1 MLREFKEEVQVV
13 PLLKQQVRSPPNAEE
28 EAEES
33 PQVHNNV
40 FSDPGP
46 STRDVSIRGREIRS
60 PISASLG
67 AMRPLVGKL
76 DMLLHAPLLQGCSNS
91 KRVKRAMEV
100 MRFLKDDVEKMD
112 SYLDQLSEVDDP
124 PMAANCWMNE
134 ARNLSYDI
142 EDYIDSLIFAQPE
155 HPSHVPNNIK
165 STRSGLKFRFFL
177 KFFSHARTTKTQVV
191 SIAETLSEFR
201 MYVQEAIERHQ
212 RYSLHSC
219 STLKRWFVPV
229 GPTVPVSVQ
238 YDEEAAHIVVD
249 GWMSEFINSLGA
261 DLWEDQ
267 EQQQQLRVVAILGPS
282 CLGKTTLAKVLY
294 SRIGKQY
301 HCRAFI
307 RVSKKPDMKR
317 IFRDILSQIQ
327 RPDPPQDFMKTDLIA
342 NIKKYLQNK
351 RYLIIIDDLWETSV
365 WDIINHA
372 FPEGKRGSTIVTT
385 TQIEDVAVA
394 CSCYQ
399 SGHVFEMKPLDDDHS
414 RMLFFNRLFGS
425 ESDCPDELKQVCDE
439 IAEICDGLPLATISI
454 ASLLLSQPVMSNDFF
469 TYIHQSLIS
478 CFSAVPTSERTRQA
492 LNLSYNN
499 LPRYLKTCLLYLNM
513 YPEGYTFLKGDLVK
527 QWVAEGLI
535 YTTEG
540 QDIEKVAESYFY
552 QLVGRSF
559 IQPTCVNYYNEVLS
573 CQVHDMVHD
582 LIAHKSAE
590 ENFIV
595 AIDYRCQKN
604 VSLSH
609 KARRLSL
616 IFGDARYAK
625 TPANI
630 QKSLVRSVRFS
641 GLLESMPCLTEFKL
655 VRVLNLQLSGQGR
668 SDNDIA
674 DLTGI
679 SEMFQL
685 RYLKIASDVCIK
697 LPDHV
702 LQCLGTLDITDAR
715 FAPVPWDVNF
725 PRLLHLH
732 LSLPV
737 ERDLLDWIE
746 RTSSPSLMSLGK
758 LNHLQELHLTFSSR
772 STFQHVAKNMEALG
786 SLIGGHRN
794 LKTIAVEA
802 RASSVKNTSASKT
815 YISWDCVEP
824 PPLLQRFEFSPRSSC
839 IFSQV
844 PSWVGKLGNL
854 CILKIAVK
862 GLPPQCAD
870 ILRGLPALAALSL
883 YLETPPD
890 DTIIFDKAGFSVLK
904 HFKLTFMRGIA
915 WVNFEADAMPSL
927 WKLKLVFDAIPPMD
941 QQWKTYAHGTALI
954 NIDYMPG
961 LREVSTKFRG
971 AAADL
976 ECVSL
981 IGVVSN
987 HPSNPIIDVQLADSS
1002 GYYGNESTETQI
1014 TTE

>member
-1 MLREFKEEVQVV
+1 MLREFKEEGQIV
-13 PLLKQQVRSPPNAEE
+13 PLLEQQVRSPPIDDAE

-33 PQVHNNV
+33 PQVPNNV

-46 STRDVSIRGREIRS
+46 STRRDVSIRGTEIRS

-76 DMLLHAPLLQGCSNS
+76 DMLLQAPLLQGCSNS
-91 KRVKRAMEV
+91 KRVKRLMEV
-100 MRFLKDDVEKMD
+100 MRLLKDDVEKMD
-112 SYLDQLSEVDDP
+112 SYHDQLSEVDDP

-134 ARNLSYDI
+134 ARNLSYDM

-155 HPSHVPNNIK
+155 HPSLVPNSIK
-165 STRSGLKFRFFL
+165 TTRSSLKFRFFL
-177 KFFSHARTTKTQVV
+177 KFFSHAKTTKTQVA

-219 STLKRWFVPV
+219 STLKQWFVPV
-229 GPTVPVSVQ
+229 GPTVPVSVL

-249 GWMSEFINSLGA
+249 GWMSEFINSLVA
-261 DLWEDQ
+261 DVGEDQ
-267 EQQQQLRVVAILGPS
+267 EQQQQLKVVAVLGPS

-317 IFRDILSQIQ
+317 IFRDILSQLQ
-327 RPDPPQDFMKTDLIA
+327 RPEPPQDFRETDLID
-342 NIKKYLQNK
+342 NIKIYLRNK

-365 WDIINHA
+365 WDIINRA
-372 FPEGKRGSTIVTT
+372 FPEGSRGSTIVTT

-414 RMLFFNRLFGS
+414 RKLFFNRLFGS
-425 ESDCPDELKQVCDE
+425 E
-439 IAEICDGLPLATISI
+439 
-454 ASLLLSQPVMSNDFF
+454 M
-469 TYIHQSLIS
+469 
-478 CFSAVPTSERTRQA
+478 PTSERTRQA

-590 ENFIV
+590 ENFIMP
-595 AIDYRCQKN
+595 IDNRCQKN

-616 IFGDARYAK
+616 IFGDARYVK

-630 QKSLVRSVRFS
+630 RKSLVRSVRFS
-641 GLLESMPCLTEFKL
+641 GLLESMPCLAEFKL
-655 VRVLNLQLSGQGR
+655 VRVLNLQLSYQGCR
-668 SDNDIA
+668 DNDMA

-697 LPDHV
+697 LPNHV

-737 ERDLLDWIE
+737 ERDLLDWID
-746 RTSSPSLMSLGK
+746 RTRPPSLMSLGK
-758 LNHLQELHLTFSSR
+758 LNHLQELHLTFSSL
-772 STFQHVAKNMEALG
+772 STSQHVAKNMEALG
-786 SLIGGHRN
+786 SLIGGHGN
-794 LKTIAVEA
+794 LKTIAVA
-802 RASSVKNTSASKT
+802 QASSVKNTAASKT
-815 YISWDCVEP
+815 YISWDCMEP
-824 PPLLQRFEFSPRSSC
+824 PPLLERFEFSLHSSC
-839 IFSQV
+839 IFSHV

-854 CILKIAVK
+854 CLLKIAVK
-862 GLPPQCAD
+862 GLQTHCAD

-883 YLETPPD
+883 YVETPPD
-890 DTIIFDKAGFSVLK
+890 DKIIFDKAGFSVLK
-904 HFKLTFMRGIA
+904 YFKLMFMRGIA

-927 WKLKLVFDAIPPMD
+927 WKLKLVFDAIPPLD
-941 QQWKTYAHGTALI
+941 QQWKTYAHNMALI
-954 NIDYMPG
+954 NIDCMPG
-961 LREVSTKFRG
+961 LREIFTKFRG
-971 AAADL
+971 AGADL
-976 ECVSL
+976 EYVSM
-981 IGVVSN
+981 IGIVSN
-987 HPSNPIIDVQLADSS
+987 HPSNPIIDVQLADSGS
-1002 GYYGNESTETQI
+1002 YGNESTKTEI
-1014 TTE
+1014 TTK

>member
-1 MLREFKEEVQVV
+1 MLREFKEEGQIV
-13 PLLKQQVRSPPNAEE
+13 PLLEQQVRSPPIDDAEE
-28 EAEES
+28 AKES
-33 PQVHNNV
+33 PQVPNNV

-46 STRDVSIRGREIRS
+46 STRRDVSIRGTEIGS

-76 DMLLHAPLLQGCSNS
+76 DMLLQAPLLQGCSNS
-91 KRVKRAMEV
+91 KRVKKLMEV
-100 MRFLKDDVEKMD
+100 MRLLKDDVEKMD

-134 ARNLSYDI
+134 ARNLSYDM

-155 HPSHVPNNIK
+155 HPSLVPNNIK
-165 STRSGLKFRFFL
+165 TTRSGLKFRFFL
-177 KFFSHARTTKTQVV
+177 KFFSHAKTTKTQVV

-229 GPTVPVSVQ
+229 GPTVPVSVR

-249 GWMSEFINSLGA
+249 GWMSEFINSLG
-261 DLWEDQ
+261 EDQ
-267 EQQQQLRVVAILGPS
+267 EQQRQQQLKVIAILGPS
-282 CLGKTTLAKVLY
+282 SLGKTTLAKLLY

-317 IFRDILSQIQ
+317 IFRDILSQLQ
-327 RPDPPQDFMKTDLIA
+327 HPDPPQDFKETDLID
-342 NIKKYLQNK
+342 NIKIYLRNK

-365 WDIINHA
+365 WDIISHA
-372 FPEGKRGSTIVTT
+372 FPEGSRGSTIVTT

-399 SGHVFEMKPLDDDHS
+399 SGHVFEMKPLDDEHS
-414 RMLFFNRLFGS
+414 RKLFFNRLFGS
-425 ESDCPDELKQVCDE
+425 E
-439 IAEICDGLPLATISI
+439 
-454 ASLLLSQPVMSNDFF
+454 M
-469 TYIHQSLIS
+469 
-478 CFSAVPTSERTRQA
+478 PTSERTRQA

-540 QDIEKVAESYFY
+540 QDIEKVAESYLY
-552 QLVGRSF
+552 QLIGRSF
-559 IQPTCVNYYNEVLS
+559 IQPMCVNYYNEVLS

-590 ENFIV
+590 ENFMV

-630 QKSLVRSVRFS
+630 RKSLVRSVRFS

-668 SDNDIA
+668 RDNDMA

-737 ERDLLDWIE
+737 ERDLLDWID
-746 RTSSPSLMSLGK
+746 RTRPPSLMSLGK
-758 LNHLQELHLTFSSR
+758 LNHLQELHLTFSSL

-786 SLIGGHRN
+786 SLIGGHGN
-794 LKTIAVEA
+794 LKTIAVA
-802 RASSVKNTSASKT
+802 QASSVKNTAASKT
-815 YISWDCVEP
+815 YISWDCMEP
-824 PPLLQRFEFSPRSSC
+824 PPLLQRFEFSPHSSC

-844 PSWVGKLGNL
+844 PSWVGKVGYL

-862 GLPPQCAD
+862 GLPAHCAD

-883 YLETPPD
+883 YVETPPD
-890 DTIIFDKAGFSVLK
+890 DKIIFDKAGFSVLK
-904 HFKLTFMRGIA
+904 YFKLTFMRGIA
-915 WVNFEADAMPSL
+915 WVKFEADAMPSL
-927 WKLKLVFDAIPPMD
+927 WKLKLVFDAIPPLD
-941 QQWKTYAHGTALI
+941 QQWKTYAHSTALI

-961 LREVSTKFRG
+961 LREIFTKFRG

-976 ECVSL
+976 EYVSM

-987 HPSNPIIDVQLADSS
+987 HPSNPIIDMQLADSGS
-1002 GYYGNESTETQI
+1002 YSNKSTETEI
-1014 TTE
+1014 TTK

>member
-1 MLREFKEEVQVV
+1 MLREFKEEGQIV
-13 PLLKQQVRSPPNAEE
+13 PLLEQQVRSPPIDDAE

-33 PQVHNNV
+33 PQVPNNV

-46 STRDVSIRGREIRS
+46 STRRDVSIRGTEIRS

-76 DMLLHAPLLQGCSNS
+76 DMLLQAPLLQGCSNS
-91 KRVKRAMEV
+91 KRVKRLMEV
-100 MRFLKDDVEKMD
+100 MRLLKDDVEKMD
-112 SYLDQLSEVDDP
+112 SYHDQLSEVDDP

-134 ARNLSYDI
+134 ARNLSYDM

-155 HPSHVPNNIK
+155 HPSLVPNSIK
-165 STRSGLKFRFFL
+165 TTRSSLKFRFFL
-177 KFFSHARTTKTQVV
+177 KFFSHAKTTKTQVA

-219 STLKRWFVPV
+219 STLKQWFVPV
-229 GPTVPVSVQ
+229 GPTVPVSVL

-249 GWMSEFINSLGA
+249 GWMSEFINSLVA
-261 DLWEDQ
+261 DVGEDQ
-267 EQQQQLRVVAILGPS
+267 EQQQQLKVVAVLGPS

-317 IFRDILSQIQ
+317 IFRDILSQLQ
-327 RPDPPQDFMKTDLIA
+327 RPEPPQDFRETDLID
-342 NIKKYLQNK
+342 NIKIYLRNK

-365 WDIINHA
+365 WDIINRA
-372 FPEGKRGSTIVTT
+372 FPEGSRGSTIVTT

-414 RMLFFNRLFGS
+414 RKLFFNRLFGS

-439 IAEICDGLPLATISI
+439 IAEICDGLPLATIII

-469 TYIHQSLIS
+469 TYIHHSLVS

-590 ENFIV
+590 ENFIMP
-595 AIDYRCQKN
+595 IDNRCQKN

-616 IFGDARYAK
+616 IFGDARYVK

-630 QKSLVRSVRFS
+630 RKSLVRSVRFS
-641 GLLESMPCLTEFKL
+641 GLLESMPCLAEFKL
-655 VRVLNLQLSGQGR
+655 VRVLNLQLSYQGCR
-668 SDNDIA
+668 DNDMA

-697 LPDHV
+697 LPNHV

-737 ERDLLDWIE
+737 ERDLLDWID
-746 RTSSPSLMSLGK
+746 RTRPPSLMSLGK
-758 LNHLQELHLTFSSR
+758 LNHLQELHLTFSSL
-772 STFQHVAKNMEALG
+772 STSQHVAKNMEALG
-786 SLIGGHRN
+786 SLIGGHGN
-794 LKTIAVEA
+794 LKTIAVA
-802 RASSVKNTSASKT
+802 QASSVKNTAASKT
-815 YISWDCVEP
+815 YISWDCMEP
-824 PPLLQRFEFSPRSSC
+824 PPLLERFEFSLHSSC
-839 IFSQV
+839 IFSHV

-854 CILKIAVK
+854 CLLKIAVK
-862 GLPPQCAD
+862 GLQTHCAD

-883 YLETPPD
+883 YVETPPD
-890 DTIIFDKAGFSVLK
+890 DKIIFDKAGFSVLK
-904 HFKLTFMRGIA
+904 YFKLMFMRGIA

-927 WKLKLVFDAIPPMD
+927 WKLKLVFDAIPPLD
-941 QQWKTYAHGTALI
+941 QQWKTYAHNMALI
-954 NIDYMPG
+954 NIDCMPG
-961 LREVSTKFRG
+961 LREIFTKFRG
-971 AAADL
+971 AGADL
-976 ECVSL
+976 EYVSM
-981 IGVVSN
+981 IGIVSN
-987 HPSNPIIDVQLADSS
+987 HPSNPIIDVQLADSGS
-1002 GYYGNESTETQI
+1002 YGNESTKTEI
-1014 TTE
+1014 TTK

>member
-1 MLREFKEEVQVV
+1 MLREFKEEGQIV
-13 PLLKQQVRSPPNAEE
+13 PLLEQQVRSPPIDDAE

-46 STRDVSIRGREIRS
+46 STRTDVSIRGTEIRS

-76 DMLLHAPLLQGCSNS
+76 DMLLQAPLLQGCSNS
-91 KRVKRAMEV
+91 KRVKRLMEV
-100 MRFLKDDVEKMD
+100 MRLLKDDVEKMD
-112 SYLDQLSEVDDP
+112 CYLDQLSEVDDP

-134 ARNLSYDI
+134 ARNLSYDM

-155 HPSHVPNNIK
+155 HPSLVPNNIK
-165 STRSGLKFRFFL
+165 TFRSGLKFRFL
-177 KFFSHARTTKTQVV
+177 LRFFSHAKTTKTQVA

-219 STLKRWFVPV
+219 STLKQWFVPV
-229 GPTVPVSVQ
+229 GPTVPVSVL

-249 GWMSEFINSLGA
+249 GWMSEFINSLVA
-261 DLWEDQ
+261 DVGEDQ
-267 EQQQQLRVVAILGPS
+267 EQQQQLKVVAVLGPS

-317 IFRDILSQIQ
+317 IFRDILSQLQ
-327 RPDPPQDFMKTDLIA
+327 RPAPPQDFKETDIID
-342 NIKKYLQNK
+342 NIKIYLRNK

-365 WDIINHA
+365 WDIINRA
-372 FPEGKRGSTIVTT
+372 FPEGSRGSTIVTT

-414 RMLFFNRLFGS
+414 RKLFFNRLFGS
-425 ESDCPDELKQVCDE
+425 E
-439 IAEICDGLPLATISI
+439 
-454 ASLLLSQPVMSNDFF
+454 M
-469 TYIHQSLIS
+469 
-478 CFSAVPTSERTRQA
+478 PTSERTRQA

-513 YPEGYTFLKGDLVK
+513 YPEGYTFVKGDLVK

-540 QDIEKVAESYFY
+540 QDIEKVAESYLY
-552 QLVGRSF
+552 QLIGRSF
-559 IQPTCVNYYNEVLS
+559 IQPMCVNYYNEVLS

-590 ENFIV
+590 ENFIMP
-595 AIDYRCQKN
+595 IDYRCQKN

-625 TPANI
+625 IPANI
-630 QKSLVRSVRFS
+630 RKSLVRSVRFS

-655 VRVLNLQLSGQGR
+655 VRVLNLQLCGQGR
-668 SDNDIA
+668 RDNDMA

-697 LPDHV
+697 LPNHV

-737 ERDLLDWIE
+737 ERDLLDWID
-746 RTSSPSLMSLGK
+746 RTRCPSLMSLGK
-758 LNHLQELHLTFSSR
+758 LNHLQELHLTFSSL

-786 SLIGGHRN
+786 SLIGGHGN
-794 LKTIAVEA
+794 LKTIAVA
-802 RASSVKNTSASKT
+802 QASPVKNTSASRT
-815 YISWDCVEP
+815 YISWDCMEP
-824 PPLLQRFEFSPRSSC
+824 PPLLERFEFSPHSSC

-844 PSWVGKLGNL
+844 PSWVAKLGNL

-862 GLPPQCAD
+862 GLAAHCAD

-883 YLETPPD
+883 YVETPPD
-890 DTIIFDKAGFSVLK
+890 DKIIFDKAGFSVLNY
-904 HFKLTFMRGIA
+904 FKLTFMRGIA

-927 WKLKLVFDAIPPMD
+927 SKLKLVFDAIPPLG
-941 QQWKTYAHGTALI
+941 QQWKTYAHNTALI

-976 ECVSL
+976 EYVSM

-987 HPSNPIIDVQLADSS
+987 HPSNPIIDVQLADSGS
-1002 GYYGNESTETQI
+1002 YGNESTETEII
-1014 TTE
+1014 TK

>member
-1 MLREFKEEVQVV
+1 MLREFKEEGQIV
-13 PLLKQQVRSPPNAEE
+13 PLLEQQVRSPPIDDAE

-33 PQVHNNV
+33 PKVPNNV

-46 STRDVSIRGREIRS
+46 STRRDVSIRGREIGS

-76 DMLLHAPLLQGCSNS
+76 DMLLQAPLLQGCSNS
-91 KRVKRAMEV
+91 KRVKRLMEV
-100 MRFLKDDVEKMD
+100 MRLLKDDVEKMD

-134 ARNLSYDI
+134 ARNLSYDM

-155 HPSHVPNNIK
+155 HPSLVPNNIK
-165 STRSGLKFRFFL
+165 TFRSGLKFRFFL
-177 KFFSHARTTKTQVV
+177 KFFSHAKTTKTQLV

-229 GPTVPVSVQ
+229 DPTVPVSVR

-249 GWMSEFINSLGA
+249 GSMSEFINSLVPDVG
-261 DLWEDQ
+261 EDQ
-267 EQQQQLRVVAILGPS
+267 EQQQQQQLKVVAVVGPS

-307 RVSKKPDMKR
+307 QVSKKPDMKR
-317 IFRDILSQIQ
+317 IFRDILSQLQ
-327 RPDPPQDFMKTDLIA
+327 RPDPPQDFKETDLID
-342 NIKKYLQNK
+342 NIKIYLRNK

-365 WDIINHA
+365 WDIISHA
-372 FPEGKRGSTIVTT
+372 FPEGSQGSTIVTT

-414 RMLFFNRLFGS
+414 RKLFFNRLFGS
-425 ESDCPDELKQVCDE
+425 E
-439 IAEICDGLPLATISI
+439 
-454 ASLLLSQPVMSNDFF
+454 M
-469 TYIHQSLIS
+469 
-478 CFSAVPTSERTRQA
+478 PTSERTRQA

-552 QLVGRSF
+552 QLIGRSF
-559 IQPTCVNYYNEVLS
+559 IQPMCVNYYNEVLS

-590 ENFIV
+590 ENFMV

-630 QKSLVRSVRFS
+630 RKSLVRSVRFS

-737 ERDLLDWIE
+737 ERDLLDWID
-746 RTSSPSLMSLGK
+746 RTRCPSLMSLGK
-758 LNHLQELHLTFSSR
+758 LNHLQELHLTFSSL

-786 SLIGGHRN
+786 SLIEGHGN
-794 LKTIAVEA
+794 LKTIAVA
-802 RASSVKNTSASKT
+802 QASSVKNASASKT
-815 YISWDCVEP
+815 YISWDCMEP
-824 PPLLQRFEFSPRSSC
+824 PPLLEIFEFSPHSNC

-862 GLPPQCAD
+862 GLQTHCAD

-883 YLETPPD
+883 YVETPPD
-890 DTIIFDKAGFSVLK
+890 DTIIFDKAGFLVLK
-904 HFKLTFMRGIA
+904 YFKITFMRGIA
-915 WVNFEADAMPSL
+915 WVKFEADAMPSL
-927 WKLKLVFDAIPPMD
+927 WKLKLVFDAISPMD
-941 QQWKTYAHGTALI
+941 QQWKTYSTILI
-954 NIDYMPG
+954 DIDYMPG
-961 LREVSTKFRG
+961 LRKISTKFGG

-976 ECVSL
+976 EYISM

-987 HPSNPIIDVQLADSS
+987 HPSNPIIDVQLVDSGS
-1002 GYYGNESTETQI
+1002 YGNESTETEI
-1014 TTE
+1014 TTK